1 MKRVSYNLVQGDFPL
16 VRKGGS
22 KREQGK
28 ILFNRYI
35 ILNTLYETKNSKV
48 YLSKHISLNDIRVIK
63 KLFKNLL
70 CEENFHSEAS
80 VLKSLKHDGIPIIY
94 DIEEDDEAYYII
106 EEYIKGENLYD
117 YVKEKGTL
125 SEDVAINFGIQISE
139 IISYLH
145 KQKPKPIL
153 YLDLKPQ
160 NIIIDNSRVFLV
172 DFGNSMFADSTRRYM
187 SGTKGFAAPEQYT
200 FKDIDSSTDVYG
212 IGALLYFM
220 VTGTICEDSNE
231 AMFDTNILVSQNFK
245 NIIIQCMAPK
255 DKRTK
260 EAFLVARN
268 LNEIIHEKLRKNEKK
283 NLLEK
288 PLIISVFGTEKHIG
302 VTHFSL
308 ALTGRLNQLGIKSV
322 YQDESGNII
331 KSYYERY
338 DDCGLYQ
345 GIYSYKEVIMAY
357 SYSDMI
363 SLPKSINC
371 KVVDC
376 SGKLISDEYLDDFD
390 VVVLIAGGKPWEI
403 QNSLEVIKEFYS
415 VDCARKKFV
424 FWNYDENNE
433 KICIP
438 IFVNPF
444 ERKED
449 INIFLDKVINMI
461 FEEENVYKK
470 ENKKRFFRFFTRK
483 K

>member
-1 MKRVSYNLVQGDFPL
+1 MLQGDFPL
-16 VRKGGS
+16 VRKGGN

-106 EEYIKGENLYD
+106 EEYIKGENLYN
-117 YVKEKGTL
+117 YIKVNGTI
-125 SEDVAINFGIQISE
+125 SEDVAVNFGIQISE

-160 NIIIDNSRVFLV
+160 NIIINNGRIYLV
-172 DFGNSMFADSTRRYM
+172 DFGNSMFADSIRKYM

-200 FKDIDSSTDVYG
+200 FKGIDFSTDVYG

-220 VTGTICEDSNE
+220 VTGTICEDLNE
-231 AMFDTNILVSQNFK
+231 AVFDTNILVSQKFR

-255 DKRTK
+255 DKRIK

-268 LNEIIHEKLRKNEKK
+268 LNEIIHNKLRKNEKK
-283 NLLEK
+283 DLLEK
-288 PLIISVFGTEKHIG
+288 PLVISVFGTEKHIG

-308 ALTGRLNQLGIKSV
+308 ALTERLNQVGIKSV
-322 YQDESGNII
+322 YQDESGKVI
-331 KSYYERY
+331 KSYYEKY
-338 DDCGLYQ
+338 DDCRLCQ
-345 GIYSYKEVIMAY
+345 GMYSYKEVIMTY

-363 SLPKSINC
+363 SLPENINC

-376 SGKLISDEYLDDFD
+376 SGKMLSDEYLECFD
-390 VVVLIAGGKPWEI
+390 VVILIAGGKPWEI
-403 QNSLEVIKEFYS
+403 QNSFEVIKELC
-415 VDCARKKFV
+415 CADYTKKSFV

-438 IFVNPF
+438 IFANPF
-444 ERKED
+444 DRKED

-470 ENKKRFFRFFTRK
+470 ESKKRFFRFFTRK